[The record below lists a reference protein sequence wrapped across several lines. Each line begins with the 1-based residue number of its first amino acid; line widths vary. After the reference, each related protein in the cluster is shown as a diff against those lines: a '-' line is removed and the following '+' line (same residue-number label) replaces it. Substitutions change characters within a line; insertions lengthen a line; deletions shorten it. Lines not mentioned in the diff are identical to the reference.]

1 MDAAS
6 YAPQMGAVPSEFSGS
21 PRMLIVRSYVIFY
34 EPLAEGDGIAICPA
48 VWAVRLQPCGLAA
61 ATALA
66 RAHSDETRA
75 R

>member
-34 EPLAEGDGIAICPA
+34 EPLAEGDGIAIWRVLRGA
-48 VWAVRLQPCGLAA
+48 RQMDDLVRRPG
-61 ATALA
+61 
-66 RAHSDETRA
+66 RVG
-75 R
+75 